1 MADVN
6 DIVNQ
11 VLNAL
16 SKAGGKKAGGK
27 KVAPPR
33 RRGGKAP
40 RTRIQQFRDRERRS
54 FMDNYQYDSEMGMKR
69 DVPPV
74 GGQYRSWNK
83 AVKIQA
89 DIDRKT
95 GGKKYRRRPSRLEFK
110 SPNRSV
116 KPKPRRK
123 GI

>member
-16 SKAGGKKAGGK
+16 SKAGGKKA
-27 KVAPPR
+27 VPLR

-40 RTRIQQFRDRERRS
+40 RTRAQQFRDRERRS

-74 GGQYRSWNK
+74 GGQYRSWK
-83 AVKIQA
+83 QAAKIQA

-95 GGKKYRRRPSRLEFK
+95 GGKRYRRRPSRLEFK
-110 SPNRSV
+110 TPNRSM